1 MEYISELTKYSKVLL
16 KGKKALDTF

>member
-16 KGKKALDTF
+16 KGKKALDT